1 MDYYRLII
9 MGMSKIRLLSIVFI
23 ILSFILPVYASE
35 NLQEISD
42 EQSVISTL
50 PEEKLLEAPKIIE
63 RSGYNKT
70 ANEAVKKHVTLFS
83 DKIKERFSLWLARSG
98 KYLELMKGILKEQN
112 VPEDM
117 VFLPL
122 IESGFNANAY
132 STARAVGCWQFIAST
147 AKNYGLE
154 INWWKDERKDP
165 VKSTVAAANY
175 LKDLY
180 RMFGSWNLAMAA
192 YNAGEGRILRALNKS
207 KSDDYWALLDT
218 RYIRDE
224 TKDYVPK
231 FIAASMIA
239 NSPED
244 FGFNN
249 LEYHP
254 PMNYDLA
261 TIITPVDLDI
271 AAECA
276 ETSIEIIRELNPELR
291 RWCTPPDMPEY
302 ILRIPPGKKDVFLE
316 NLSRVPEEKR
326 VTVDTYIVKKGD
338 TFKTVS
344 KKTGVPVQAILDLND
359 MEKIMPL
366 KAGTKVDLPPKEKY
380 ELDRDDKAQVK
391 KASFKQK
398 KKNISKSKKT
408 KTIKA
413 KAGKTKSVK
422 TASMKAKKDKA

>member
-1 MDYYRLII
+1 MDYYRLKIT
-9 MGMSKIRLLSIVFI
+9 GMSRIRLFSFVFI

-35 NLQEISD
+35 NPQEISD
-42 EQSVISTL
+42 EQPVISTL
-50 PEEKLLEAPKIIE
+50 PEEKLLEAPQIIE

-70 ANEAVKKHVTLFS
+70 ANEAVKKNVTLFS
-83 DKIKERFSLWLARSG
+83 DKIKERFSIWLERSG
-98 KYLELMKGILKEQN
+98 KYLALMKGILKEQN

-132 STARAVGCWQFIAST
+132 STARAVGYWQFIAST
-147 AKNYGLE
+147 AKSYGLE

-192 YNAGEGRILRALNKS
+192 YNAGEGKILRALNKS

-218 RYIRDE
+218 RYIRNE

-239 NSPED
+239 NSPEN

-261 TIITPVDLDI
+261 TIKMPVDLDI

-302 ILRIPPGKKDVFLE
+302 TLRIPQGKKDVFLE

-326 VTVDTYIVKKGD
+326 VTVDAYIVKKGD
-338 TFKTVS
+338 TFQTVS
-344 KKTGVPVQAILDLND
+344 KKTCVPVQVILDLND

-366 KAGTKVDLPPKEKY
+366 KEGTKIDLPPKEKY
-380 ELDRDDKAQVK
+380 ELDRDDKARVK
-391 KASFKQK
+391 KASFEK
-398 KKNISKSKKT
+398 KKKDIPKSKKT
-408 KTIKA
+408 KPVKA

-422 TASMKAKKDKA
+422 TASLKQKKDKA